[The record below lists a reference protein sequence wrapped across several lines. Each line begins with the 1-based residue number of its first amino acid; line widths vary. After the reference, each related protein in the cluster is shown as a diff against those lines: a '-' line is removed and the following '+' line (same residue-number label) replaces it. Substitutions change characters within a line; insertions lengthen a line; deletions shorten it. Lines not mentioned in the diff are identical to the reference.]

1 MAKEQKIFL
10 TPEGLEKVKKE
21 LSYLVTEVKPNVA
34 RKIQQALEDG
44 NPDDN
49 LVYDSAL
56 EEMESLGRRVAEL
69 ENIIRSA
76 EVNLPLTKSNVVDVG
91 TTVTVEIDGQLD
103 TYTIVGSLEA
113 SPFQGR
119 ISHESPVGK
128 SIMGKKVGEEVKV
141 TTPYATV
148 HYKIV
153 KID

>member
-1 MAKEQKIFL
+1 MAKEQKILL
-10 TPEGLEKVKKE
+10 TPEGLAKVKKE
-21 LSYLVTEVKPNVA
+21 LSHLVIEVKPNVA
-34 RKIQQALEDG
+34 RKIQQALEEG

-56 EEMESLGRRVAEL
+56 EEMEGLNRRVAEL

-76 EVNLPLTKSNVVDVG
+76 EVNLPLTKPNVVDVG
-91 TTVTVEIDGQLD
+91 TTVMVEVDGQLD

-128 SIMGKKVGEEVKV
+128 AIMGKKVGEEVKV
-141 TTPYATV
+141 TTPYAIV
-148 HYKIV
+148 RYKIV

>member
-1 MAKEQKIFL
+1 MAREQKILL
-10 TPEGLEKVKKE
+10 TPEGLAKVKKE
-21 LSYLVTEVKPNVA
+21 LSYLIAEVKPSVA
-34 RKIQQALEDG
+34 RKIQQALEEG

-56 EEMESLGRRVAEL
+56 EEMEVLGRRVAEL
-69 ENIIRSA
+69 ENIVRSA

-91 TTVTVEIDGQLD
+91 TTVTVEVDGQLD

-128 SIMGKKVGEEVKV
+128 AIMGKKVGEVVKV
-141 TTPYATV
+141 TTPYAAV
-148 HYKIV
+148 RYKIV